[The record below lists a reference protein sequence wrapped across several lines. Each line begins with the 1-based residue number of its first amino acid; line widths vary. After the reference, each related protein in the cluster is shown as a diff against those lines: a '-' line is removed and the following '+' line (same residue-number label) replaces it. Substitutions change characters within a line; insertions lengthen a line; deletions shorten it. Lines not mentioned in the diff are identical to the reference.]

1 MLDINEAKNFVEN
14 NLFKK
19 IEKKD
24 FNSKGKENKLIAKIS
39 TSQIRKF
46 LSAVNKIN
54 NKINYQNNDDILSED
69 IVAEIDYMRIQFAY
83 LVGRN
88 KSLKE
93 LHEKL
98 DDAIANINKNKNE
111 FIHSVNDT
119 LIDLQSFEVI
129 KDCLNKLIDGLKVDL
144 LRAEDSENF
153 KLANIISDDLEED
166 TLKRNLGEYKNAD
179 IDKIYGVLKKIELK
193 NIVFFRGVK

>member
-54 NKINYQNNDDILSED
+54 NKINYQNNSDILSED
-69 IVAEIDYMRIQFAY
+69 IVAEIAYMRIQFAY

-98 DDAIANINKNKNE
+98 DDAIANIKNSKSN
-111 FIHSVNDT
+111 FI
-119 LIDLQSFEVI
+119 
-129 KDCLNKLIDGLKVDL
+129 
-144 LRAEDSENF
+144 NF
-153 KLANIISDDLEED
+153 ARYVE
-166 TLKRNLGEYKNAD
+166 A
-179 IDKIYGVLKKIELK
+179 
-193 NIVFFRGVK
+193 IVAYHKFFGGD

>member
-69 IVAEIDYMRIQFAY
+69 IVAEIAYMRIQFAY

-111 FIHSVNDT
+111 FI
-119 LIDLQSFEVI
+119 
-129 KDCLNKLIDGLKVDL
+129 
-144 LRAEDSENF
+144 NF
-153 KLANIISDDLEED
+153 ARYVE
-166 TLKRNLGEYKNAD
+166 A
-179 IDKIYGVLKKIELK
+179 
-193 NIVFFRGVK
+193 IVAYHKFFGGD

>member
-69 IVAEIDYMRIQFAY
+69 IVAEIAYMRIQFAY

-98 DDAIANINKNKNE
+98 DDAIANIKNSKSN
-111 FIHSVNDT
+111 FI
-119 LIDLQSFEVI
+119 
-129 KDCLNKLIDGLKVDL
+129 
-144 LRAEDSENF
+144 NF
-153 KLANIISDDLEED
+153 ARYVE
-166 TLKRNLGEYKNAD
+166 A
-179 IDKIYGVLKKIELK
+179 
-193 NIVFFRGVK
+193 IVAYHKFFGGD